1 MHILTTGCE
10 HTGATFLRLDNGMCR
25 LIFGHI
31 FVYKQEST
39 TLEITLVVIQVDEA
53 CVMEW
58 AVGFLLD
65 QNRKNRNVL
74 GFKRL
79 VMLIRSLFYLV
90 YMSMPVLV
98 VHCFRRGICDAR
110 KERRMC

>member
-53 CVMEW
+53 CVME
-58 AVGFLLD
+58 
-65 QNRKNRNVL
+65 
-74 GFKRL
+74 
-79 VMLIRSLFYLV
+79 
-90 YMSMPVLV
+90 
-98 VHCFRRGICDAR
+98 
-110 KERRMC
+110 